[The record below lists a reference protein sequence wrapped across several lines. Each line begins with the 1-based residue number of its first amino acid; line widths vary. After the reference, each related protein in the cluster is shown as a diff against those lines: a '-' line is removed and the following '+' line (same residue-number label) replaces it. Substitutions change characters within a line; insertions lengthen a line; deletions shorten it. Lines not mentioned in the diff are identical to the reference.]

1 VNSRLLASIIAVAAL
16 TALVLAVLPDIS
28 TDSDG
33 QSEEE
38 SFVLEQRPSM
48 KDGKP
53 LSQGFDDF
61 RPIPPEF
68 LNPGHPAGVM
78 GPKQPIPFDKPD
90 APPMPPSKHP
100 EYDHDASPE
109 VLEANLEPMV
119 IGDIGEFDPG
129 FVEDAIK
136 FAEDRGMHDIAEIL
150 KKKLCAI
157 IEQYMRSSTSL
168 NSADTRA
175 SGFDDEVD
183 DEAQFELVEEEEEPE
198 EEIVFFDTPEQTFF
212 IPFCAPIVQNNVI
225 LLEL

>member
-1 VNSRLLASIIAVAAL
+1 MNSRLFASILAVAAL
-16 TALVLAVLPDIS
+16 TALVLAVLPDIT

-38 SFVLEQRPSM
+38 SLAFEQRPPM
-48 KDGKP
+48 RGGKP
-53 LSQGFDDF
+53 MSQGFDDS

-68 LNPGHPAGVM
+68 MNLNRPMDNM
-78 GPKQPIPFDKPD
+78 GPKQPIPIDKPD
-90 APPMPPSKHP
+90 APMPPSKHP
-100 EYDHDASPE
+100 EYDHDATPE

-119 IGDIGEFDPG
+119 IGDIGVFDPG

-157 IEQYMRSSTSL
+157 IEQYMRSSSSL

-183 DEAQFELVEEEEEPE
+183 EEVQFELVEEEEEPE
-198 EEIVFFDTPEQTFF
+198 EEFVFFDTPEQTFSVS
-212 IPFCAPIVQNNVI
+212 FCAPVVQNNVI

>member
-1 VNSRLLASIIAVAAL
+1 MNSRLLASIIAVAAL

-38 SFVLEQRPSM
+38 SFVFEQRPSM

-68 LNPGHPAGVM
+68 LNPGHPTGVM
-78 GPKQPIPFDKPD
+78 GPKQPIPIDKPD

-109 VLEANLEPMV
+109 VIEANLEP
-119 IGDIGEFDPG
+119 IDRNGAWIFN
-129 FVEDAIK
+129 EDEQDNPHMQELINQFK
-136 FAEDRGMHDIAEIL
+136 LFEMHLPYNADGPDCIEGGLTIIAEKTAELQPAVTISYKEL
-150 KKKLCAI
+150 N
-157 IEQYMRSSTSL
+157 EQNPYRM
-168 NSADTRA
+168 
-175 SGFDDEVD
+175 
-183 DEAQFELVEEEEEPE
+183 
-198 EEIVFFDTPEQTFF
+198 
-212 IPFCAPIVQNNVI
+212 
-225 LLEL
+225 